1 MEEILSV
8 KHLEKHYAGFDL
20 DASFALRR
28 GRITGFIGRNGA
40 GKTTALK
47 CMLSLVHPDG
57 GSIEFSGWIS
67 KSMNGRLKRK

>member
-28 GRITGFIGRNGA
+28 GRITGFIA
-40 GKTTALK
+40 TARER
-47 CMLSLVHPDG
+47 PPP
-57 GSIEFSGWIS
+57 
-67 KSMNGRLKRK
+67 